1 MSNHSQTIDGQF
13 VDPGKLIRLLQ
24 ETYGE
29 GENNFKV
36 EVRLFPL
43 YLNRTF
49 SNACLPAAV
58 EPLQNICTTG
68 Q

>member
-1 MSNHSQTIDGQF
+1 MSQPSQTIDGQF

-36 EVRLFPL
+36 ELR
-43 YLNRTF
+43 LNRYKIYAPQDNKLTKVF
-49 SNACLPAAV
+49 VPVDTLR
-58 EPLQNICTTG
+58 I
-68 Q
+68 